1 MIISMSDILCVTNRK
16 LCRDDFLSR
25 IEEIVECSPSAI
37 ILREKDLSEFEYEEL
52 AVQVMNICRKYNIP
66 CILHSFVKTA
76 IKLGADK
83 IHLPL
88 SILRNMTDD
97 EKRYF
102 KEIGASCHSVDDA
115 IEAEKLGC
123 TYISAGHIFATD
135 CKKDLPPRGLEF
147 LEEIC
152 SSVSVPVY
160 AIGGIDSDNIESVL
174 KAGAKGVCIM
184 SGLMCCNNAE
194 GYIQQLRKAGIRN
207 DV

>member
-52 AVQVMNICRKYNIP
+52 AVQVMNICRKYNIR

-102 KEIGASCHSVDDA
+102 IIISAHTDVIAFNKIFHSVRTATVPTDKNA
-115 IEAEKLGC
+115 FRLFIR
-123 TYISAGHIFATD
+123 IF
-135 CKKDLPPRGLEF
+135 KM
-147 LEEIC
+147 I
-152 SSVSVPVY
+152 
-160 AIGGIDSDNIESVL
+160 
-174 KAGAKGVCIM
+174 
-184 SGLMCCNNAE
+184 
-194 GYIQQLRKAGIRN
+194 
-207 DV
+207 